1 MLEKVKKILLDYTET
16 PASEITLK
24 TDLVKDLD
32 LNSLDVVNI
41 VVSFEDEF
49 EIEIPDR
56 VISTLTKVEDIV
68 KYLEEHVSCIYL
80 MNTNK

>member
-1 MLEKVKKILLDYTET
+1 MLEKVKKILLDYTEV

-41 VVSFEDEF
+41 VVAFEDKF

-56 VISTLTKVEDIV
+56 VISGLTKVGDIV
-68 KYLEEHVSCIYL
+68 KYLEEHV
-80 MNTNK
+80 

>member
-1 MLEKVKKILLDYTET
+1 MLERVKKILLDYTEV

-41 VVSFEDEF
+41 VVAFEDEF

-68 KYLEEHVSCIYL
+68 KYLEEHV
-80 MNTNK
+80 